1 MKPNNESERSGDL
14 CNYEDVAG
22 EIERVAEMV
31 RKRPAL
37 NHRAAERLH
46 KIAEDIRSDIDRMSR
61 DRH

>member
-31 RKRPAL
+31 RKRPEL
-37 NHRAAERLH
+37 NHHAAERLD
-46 KIAEDIRSDIDRMSR
+46 KIAEDIRSDIDRLSK